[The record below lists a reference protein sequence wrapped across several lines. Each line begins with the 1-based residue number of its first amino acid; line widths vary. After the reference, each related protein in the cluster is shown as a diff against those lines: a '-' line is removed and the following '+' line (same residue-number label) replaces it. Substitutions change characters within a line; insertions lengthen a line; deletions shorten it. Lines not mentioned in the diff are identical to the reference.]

1 MFVDHKVF
9 SMNTFSDNHVCTDD
23 TILNNCPFF
32 DCTAT
37 SDNRIL
43 NSTFN
48 QASVRNYGGCYLAA
62 FKILCRAGVICTCI
76 NWPVI
81 MEQIC
86 CFFMSIS
93 SRFAS
98 SELIEVCDCC
108 KGIHDVVMR
117 EHQVPHKTHS
127 RYQPVCTWRKVCVPS
142 EPGQGTDLSSLHK
155 YP

>member
-1 MFVDHKVF
+1 MILSLQSVTTFDVSRFIRGCDNTLTTNQACMFVDHKVL

-37 SDNRIL
+37 SNIRIL

-86 CFFMSIS
+86 CFFQVDQLKVCFIVT
-93 SRFAS
+93 
-98 SELIEVCDCC
+98 IEV
-108 KGIHDVVMR
+108 
-117 EHQVPHKTHS
+117 
-127 RYQPVCTWRKVCVPS
+127 
-142 EPGQGTDLSSLHK
+142 
-155 YP
+155 